1 MAYESE
7 WVKLGK
13 SLLEGKRIEEIF
25 LRGKKYK
32 FNYSKEV
39 IGRYP
44 PPNAVMSN
52 HFLSCFFSRAQALN
66 RAIAVIAQPDS
77 TDATTHLS

>member
-1 MAYESE
+1 
-7 WVKLGK
+7 LTGI
-13 SLLEGKRIEEIF
+13 SLIPKVNYGQAAEF
-25 LRGKKYK
+25 FSK

-66 RAIAVIAQPDS
+66 QAIAVIAQPDS
-77 TDATTHLS
+77 TDATTRWS